1 MLSQNVEIFQHV
13 WLKLFS
19 LQIGRFGCKIRD
31 DAFHMPPFV
40 VCGARTRDNRTAI
53 VLRED
58 NDSAVV
64 SGMLKRKRARL
75 STGHHAVRELGPIH
89 G

>member
-31 DAFHMPPFV
+31 DTFHMPSFV
-40 VCGARTRDNRTAI
+40 EKQGILFIGQVMD
-53 VLRED
+53 
-58 NDSAVV
+58 
-64 SGMLKRKRARL
+64 KRM
-75 STGHHAVRELGPIH
+75 IH
-89 G
+89 GN